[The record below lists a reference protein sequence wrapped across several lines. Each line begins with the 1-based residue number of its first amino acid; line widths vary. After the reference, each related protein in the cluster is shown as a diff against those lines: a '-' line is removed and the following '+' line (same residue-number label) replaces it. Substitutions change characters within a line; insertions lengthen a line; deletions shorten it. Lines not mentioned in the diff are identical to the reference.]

1 MTTVVAGREKL
12 IEALKAKAQILRIHS
27 IQATTEAGSGHP
39 TTCLS
44 AADILSVL
52 FFHALRYDVPN
63 PKNPFNDHI
72 VLSKGHA
79 APLLY
84 AAWAEA
90 GAFPVEHLM
99 TLRRIDSDLEGHATP
114 RFRWYGAATGSL
126 GQGLSMAVG
135 AALALKHDQ
144 SPAKVYCVMGDGE
157 TAEGSVWEAAA
168 MANYYQLNNLIA
180 IVDVNRLGQSQPT
193 MLQHDLGTYAK
204 RWTAFGWHVVIVDGH
219 DINQLLNAFDDAL
232 QPREQPV
239 VILARTLKGKGV
251 SAIENKDGWHGKPL
265 PKDMAEQAIAELA
278 ISHEQ
283 RSLSSKLRVAPP
295 RIPEPISAGRTDVDA
310 AGKTRGQRANLPQ
323 YDPGAQVA
331 TREAYGDAITALGN
345 AYPEIMVLDGDV
357 KNSTYSEKFLK
368 AFPDRFIECFIAEQ
382 NMIGAAIGLAL
393 RGKIPFASSFA
404 CFLSRAYD
412 FIRMAGVAQANI
424 KLCGSHAGVSIGE
437 DGASQMGLED
447 IAMMRAIPNALV
459 FYPSDAVSTAHLVKA
474 MADYHGIAYLRT
486 SRPKTPVIYSSDD
499 EFPPG
504 GCKVL
509 RSGSNDAVTVV
520 GAGVTLHEALKAYDQ
535 LVNSGIHIR
544 VIDLYSVKP
553 IDAETLIR
561 CGTET
566 HGRIIT
572 VEDHYPEGGLG
583 EAVTAAVCA
592 HGIQVKRLAV
602 QELPHSGKPEELLA
616 LYGIDAA
623 AIVRAVREAL

>member
-1 MTTVVAGREKL
+1 MTSVAAGREKR
-12 IEALKAKAQILRIHS
+12 IEALKAKAQVLRIHS
-27 IQATTEAGSGHP
+27 IQATTAAGSGHP

-44 AADILSVL
+44 AADIMSVL

-63 PKNPFNDHI
+63 PENPYNDHI

-90 GAFPVEHLM
+90 GAYPIGHLM
-99 TLRRIDSDLEGHATP
+99 TLRRLDSDLEGHATP

-126 GQGLSMAVG
+126 GQGLSMAAG
-135 AALALKHDQ
+135 AALALKYDQ

-168 MANYYQLNNLIA
+168 MANYYRLNNLTA

-204 RWTAFGWHVVIVDGH
+204 RWTAFGWYVAIVDGH
-219 DINQLLNAFDDAL
+219 DINQLLNAFDHVL
-232 QPREQPV
+232 QFHEQPV

-251 SAIENKDGWHGKPL
+251 SAIEDKDGWHGKPL
-265 PKDMAEQAIAELA
+265 PKEMADQAVAELA
-278 ISHEQ
+278 VSDEQ
-283 RSLSSKLRVAPP
+283 RSLAAKLRVAPP
-295 RIPEPISAGRTDVDA
+295 AMSEPVSAGRAAA
-310 AGKTRGQRANLPQ
+310 AGSRSQAQLPL
-323 YDPGAQVA
+323 YDKGAQVA
-331 TREAYGDAITALGN
+331 TREAYGDALAALGN
-345 AYPEIMVLDGDV
+345 AYPEMMVLDGDV

-368 AFPDRFIECFIAEQ
+368 VFPDRFIECFIAEQ
-382 NMIGAAIGLAL
+382 NMIGASIGLAL

-424 KLCGSHAGVSIGE
+424 KLCGSHAGISIGE

-459 FYPSDAVSTAHLVKA
+459 LYPSDAVSTAHLVKA
-474 MADYHGIAYLRT
+474 MADYHGIAYMRT
-486 SRPKTPVIYSSDD
+486 SRPKTPVIY
-499 EFPPG
+499 ENNEAFPPG

-509 RSGSNDAVTVV
+509 RSGANDRVTVV
-520 GAGVTLHEALKAYDQ
+520 GAGVTLHEALKAYD
-535 LVNSGIHIR
+535 LLASEGIFIR

-553 IDAETLIR
+553 LDAETVIR
-561 CGTET
+561 CGKET
-566 HGRIIT
+566 HGRMIT

-583 EAVTAAVCA
+583 EAVAAAVCG

-602 QELPHSGKPEELLA
+602 QEIPRSGKPEELLSMF
-616 LYGIDAA
+616 GIDST
-623 AIVRAVREAL
+623 AIVHAVREALASI

>member
-1 MTTVVAGREKL
+1 MTAVVAGREKL

-27 IQATTEAGSGHP
+27 IRSTTEAGSGHP

-52 FFHALRYDVPN
+52 FFYALRYDVPN
-63 PKNPFNDHI
+63 PENPLNDQI

-90 GAFPVEHLM
+90 GAYPVEHLM
-99 TLRRIDSDLEGHATP
+99 TLRKIDSDLEGHATP

-135 AALALKHDQ
+135 VAHALKIDESQ
-144 SPAKVYCVMGDGE
+144 AKSYCVMGDGE

-168 MANYYQLNNLIA
+168 MATYYRLNNLIA
-180 IVDVNRLGQSQPT
+180 IVDVNRLGQSQAT

-204 RWTAFGWHVVIVDGH
+204 RWAAFGWHVVIVDGH
-219 DINQLLNAFDDAL
+219 DVNQLLNAFDNAFEL
-232 QPREQPV
+232 REQPT

-251 SAIENKDGWHGKPL
+251 ASIENQEGWHGKPL
-265 PKDMAEQAIAELA
+265 PKELAEQAITELA
-278 ISHEQ
+278 VSDAQ
-283 RSLSSKLRVAPP
+283 YALASKLRVAQP
-295 RIPEPISAGRTDVDA
+295 RTSEPGSSSTKAMTVSKIGYE
-310 AGKTRGQRANLPQ
+310 KGQ
-323 YDPGAQVA
+323 QVA
-331 TREAYGDAITALGN
+331 TREAYGDALSALGN
-345 AYPEIMVLDGDV
+345 GFPGIIVLDGDV

-382 NMIGAAIGLAL
+382 NMIGVSIGLAL

-447 IAMMRAIPNALV
+447 LAMMRAIPNALV
-459 FYPSDAVSTAHLVKA
+459 LYPSDAVSTLHLVKA
-474 MADYHGIAYLRT
+474 TADYHGVTYMRT
-486 SRPKTPVIYSSDD
+486 SRPKTPVIYDNHE

-509 RSGSNDAVTVV
+509 RSGANDVATVV
-520 GAGVTLHEALKAYDQ
+520 GAGVTLHEALKAYD
-535 LVNSGIHIR
+535 LLASDGIYIR

-553 IDAETLIR
+553 LDTETLIR
-561 CGTET
+561 CGRET
-566 HGRIIT
+566 RNRIIT
-572 VEDHYPEGGLG
+572 VEDHYPEGGIG
-583 EAVTAAVCA
+583 EAVAAAVCG
-592 HGIQVKRLAV
+592 HGIQVERLAV
-602 QELPHSGKPEELLA
+602 QEIPRSGKPEELLTMF
-616 LYGIDAA
+616 GIDST
-623 AIVRAVREAL
+623 AIVHAVREVL